1 MKTLILVRHA
11 EAEHLTLGL
20 KGGWTDT
27 RLTDRGKLQ
36 AISVAERIAEDLN
49 GYDID
54 LYSSD
59 LIRAVDTASSIGSRL
74 ESKIT
79 QFEGIREIHV
89 GRATGMTNEEAKKIY
104 NHPTKPIL
112 DWRAYPEGETWRE
125 FYKRVTSCMDEI
137 SKVSGDLAVVVSH
150 SGTIVN
156 IIDWWL
162 KLDMDS
168 VALITFRTHPA
179 AITVLGNSDLGER
192 TVERLNDVTHLC
204 EDKIAGDYSRLIKPV
219 F

>member
-1 MKTLILVRHA
+1 
-11 EAEHLTLGL
+11 
-20 KGGWTDT
+20 
-27 RLTDRGKLQ
+27 
-36 AISVAERIAEDLN
+36 
-49 GYDID
+49 
-54 LYSSD
+54 
-59 LIRAVDTASSIGSRL
+59 
-74 ESKIT
+74 
-79 QFEGIREIHV
+79 
-89 GRATGMTNEEAKKIY
+89 
-104 NHPTKPIL
+104 
-112 DWRAYPEGETWRE
+112 
-125 FYKRVTSCMDEI
+125 MDEI

-204 EDKIAGDYSRLIKPV
+204 EDKIAGDYSRLIKSV